1 MSESSKTQQPRAMM
15 WVLQT
20 VNDTGD
26 QLPLVEWKNAL
37 QMFSCVQTD
46 PSCPNIEVAGEI
58 KGKAAEPIPR
68 PFMLTIR
75 KEIEGKWHTLI
86 TGRIKKPTREVRHL
100 KPERGRQRPSQ
111 TSRLTSKKWSP
122 PRRRRGSETWSN
134 VKRCLP
140 ARLCQQFDQSGS
152 LPDQPRV

>member
-1 MSESSKTQQPRAMM
+1 MSESSKTQQPRAM

-37 QMFSCVQTD
+37 QMFVQTD

-68 PFMLTIR
+68 PFMLAIR
-75 KEIEGKWHTLI
+75 KEIEVAYSDH
-86 TGRIKKPTREVRHL
+86 RSKPTPEEARHL
-100 KPERGRQRPSQ
+100 KPEKGRQRPSQ
-111 TSRLTSKKWSP
+111 TSRLTSKK
-122 PRRRRGSETWSN
+122 
-134 VKRCLP
+134 
-140 ARLCQQFDQSGS
+140 
-152 LPDQPRV
+152 